1 MAKSLD
7 LTNLTFGWAKVI
19 KFSHRNKTYHKLWKC
34 LCKCGKIFYA
44 TTSALRS
51 GHIKSC
57 GCKSYQ
63 YLHSPKTTHNMSK
76 TRFYKIWKGMKY
88 RCTNPNNIC
97 YKYYGACNIKI
108 DESWLIFT
116 NFYNDMYFPY
126 LQHVKRF
133 SKENTTIERINNQG
147 NYTKYN
153 CKWATWKEQAQNRN

>member
-1 MAKSLD
+1 MRSRAKDFRIKNPDKKKELD
-7 LTNLTFGWAKVI
+7 RKYSENNKDKILRKV
-19 KFSHRNKTYHKLWKC
+19 KEYDRTYPW
-34 LCKCGKIFYA
+34 
-44 TTSALRS
+44 R
-51 GHIKSC
+51 KSC
-57 GCKSYQ
+57 
-63 YLHSPKTTHNMSK
+63 NNA
-76 TRFYKIWKGMKY
+76 KY